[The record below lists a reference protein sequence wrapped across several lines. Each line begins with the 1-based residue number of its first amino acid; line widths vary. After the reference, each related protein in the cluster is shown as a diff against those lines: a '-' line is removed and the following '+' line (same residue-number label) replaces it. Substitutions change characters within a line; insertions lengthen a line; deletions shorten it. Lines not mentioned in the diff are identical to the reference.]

1 MSKSE
6 APQKNKA
13 IHKQEIE
20 DWRRF
25 LHSKTGLLE
34 EKIDEAC
41 DLMNFLHGL
50 FEDRLDLAEEKSE
63 PEPEA
68 QPSTELDIKTTRYY
82 EAKYYDG
89 PTQQECRFSIF
100 GEINNVVAQ
109 NRLRTN
115 DAIRRSLDREPDGKP
130 PKWEHGE
137 YVPIVATRDTTSPD
151 ISRWVISV
159 PSYLGSSGVD
169 ATRVLSIAM
178 PGILEKLNDIAN
190 DDWQEQRECRSMEL
204 TEIWETHFPVHF
216 LLQRA

>member
-63 PEPEA
+63 PEPEPET
-68 QPSTELDIKTTRYY
+68 QPRIELDTKRTRHYEARYY
-82 EAKYYDG
+82 DVS
-89 PTQQECRFSIF
+89 TQQGHRFSAF
-100 GEINNVVAQ
+100 TEISNVVAQ
-109 NRLRTN
+109 SRLRTN
-115 DAIRRSLDREPDGKP
+115 DALRRSSDREADGSP
-130 PKWEHGE
+130 PEWEHGE
-137 YVPIVATRDTTSPD
+137 YVPIVVTRDTTSPN

-159 PSYLGSSGVD
+159 PSYLGPSGCD
-169 ATRVLSIAM
+169 ATLVLSAAM

-190 DDWQEQRECRSMEL
+190 DDWQEQRDCPD
-204 TEIWETHFPVHF
+204 EIIF
-216 LLQRA
+216 LLLKP